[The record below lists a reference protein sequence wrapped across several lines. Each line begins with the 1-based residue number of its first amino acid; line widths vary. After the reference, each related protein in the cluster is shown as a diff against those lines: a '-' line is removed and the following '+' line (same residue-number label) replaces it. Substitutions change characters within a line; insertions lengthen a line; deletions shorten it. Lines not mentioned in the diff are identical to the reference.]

1 MAIVDERG
9 RMFGRW
15 NLLDF
20 AVLVLVIGLI
30 PLAYAGYLLFRDQP
44 PTLVAVTPSQV
55 RESQEFSLTITGTNL
70 RPYLRD
76 AGFNVTVS
84 SFYSPEYFSFVY
96 RPGNY
101 LRKMTG
107 FAALTLRRLEELFTL
122 KQYDLVFLYRE
133 AIPAGPP
140 FIERWIARQGVPIVY
155 DFDDAIFLPAVSEA
169 NKAVSF
175 LKNPERVAKV
185 LKISQQ
191 VTVGN
196 EFLASYAR
204 RYNSHVTVI
213 PTAVDTTRFRP
224 REDAPGESG
233 RKLVV
238 GWIGSPTTFQY
249 LESIKDVLAE
259 VSAKHPFT
267 LKVSGAGRPVNF
279 PGVDVQVVPWSLADE
294 VSLFNTCD
302 LGVYP
307 LTDDDWSRG
316 KCGFKA
322 IQCMACGV
330 PVVAAAV
337 GVNREIITHGV
348 DSMLASTRQDWIDHL
363 GTLLTSPELRRSMAV
378 AGRQTIEERYSL
390 RVTAPQLAAVF
401 NAAAQSS

>member
-1 MAIVDERG
+1 MTR
-9 RMFGRW
+9 RPL
-15 NLLDF
+15 N
-20 AVLVLVIGLI
+20 VLALSPI
-30 PLAYAGYLLFRDQP
+30 PEAGAGCRFR
-44 PTLVAVTPSQV
+44 VSQY
-55 RESQEFSLTITGTNL
+55 I
-70 RPYLRD
+70 PYLRD

-101 LRKMTG
+101 VRKMAG
-107 FAALTLRRLEELFTL
+107 FASLTLRRIEELFTL
-122 KQYDLVFLYRE
+122 KDYDLVFLYRE

-185 LKISQQ
+185 LKISDQ

-204 RYNSHVTVI
+204 QYNSHVTVI
-213 PTAVDTTRFRP
+213 PTAVDTNRFRP
-224 REDAPGESG
+224 RDDAPDARG
-233 RKLVV
+233 RRLVV

-267 LKVSGAGRPVNF
+267 LKVSGAGRAVNF

-363 GTLLTSPELRRSMAV
+363 GTLLTNPELRRSMAV
-378 AGRQTIEERYSL
+378 AGRRTIEERYSL